1 MPHMAGR
8 RGYDTMIPCLLFDDA
23 VVVMFW
29 IPPPSSL
36 FYTIL
41 KLIKCQQGEVV
52 SRSVGYIMSSDEGK
66 SRVRR
71 MQFDA
76 VETFSSGGGQYFLQ
90 AV

>member
-1 MPHMAGR
+1 M
-8 RGYDTMIPCLLFDDA
+8 
-23 VVVMFW
+23 
-29 IPPPSSL
+29 
-36 FYTIL
+36 
-41 KLIKCQQGEVV
+41 V